1 MEKSIKFK
9 SRNRIMTLVKM
20 QLADKTPF
28 ARGGT
33 AAKRRYISVSGFLR

>member
-33 AAKRRYISVSGFLR
+33 AAKRAIYIGLRFLR